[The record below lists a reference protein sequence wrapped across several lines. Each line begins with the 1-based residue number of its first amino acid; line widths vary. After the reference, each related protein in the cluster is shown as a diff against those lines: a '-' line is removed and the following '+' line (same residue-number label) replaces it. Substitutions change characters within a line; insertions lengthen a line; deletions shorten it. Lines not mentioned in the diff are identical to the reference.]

1 MTDQMRNKGVEFW
14 VCVCVWGKRIHRLSR
29 ESTFY
34 FPSKTQVKLVHT
46 LVLLQR

>member
-1 MTDQMRNKGVEFW
+1 MTDQMRNKGVEFG
-14 VCVCVWGKRIHRLSR
+14 CVCVWGKRIHRLSG